1 MKVSIR
7 RRAAALA
14 IAALLVMTG
23 CAKREV
29 TLQADGDSQTDRS
42 LVIGYAEEGVTVVED
57 PQALEKAV
65 QQAIENAA
73 NSAIAL
79 EYKNDAYSRDGVNFS
94 CYIANSLENKYD
106 MFIQIFADETYQD
119 ELFLSQLLRPGQ
131 AFETLKLNHS
141 LPTGTTRVYVA
152 MTQVDTA
159 ENGEQTL
166 MTQTFVTMD
175 FTVY

>member
-1 MKVSIR
+1 MKVSLR
-7 RRAAALA
+7 RRMAALTV
-14 IAALLVMTG
+14 ALLFIMTG
-23 CAKREV
+23 CAKNEV
-29 TLQADGDSQTDRS
+29 TLESGGDSQSDRS
-42 LVIGYAEEGVTVVED
+42 LVIGYAEEGVTVVHDED
-57 PQALEKAV
+57 EFASAI
-65 QQAIENAA
+65 QQAIENAE
-73 NSAIAL
+73 NSAVAL
-79 EYKNDAYSRDGVNFS
+79 EYQNEAYSRDGVNFS
-94 CYIANSLENKYD
+94 CYVANSVNNLYD

-159 ENGEQTL
+159 DDGEQTL

-175 FTVY
+175 FIVY